1 MFVSFMIKLSSIH
14 LGLLPCS
21 SQLPLRVP
29 DLLLSPGGVLQLLL
43 LEELGRGVDGL
54 TGGIQ
59 WTGVTVGPSLSA
71 SLVTSSQH
79 PTLTISSEG
88 SQRTNLLSRGS
99 NQTSVNVD
107 VFSVHCDNLASS
119 DVNNFARRDKLG
131 CAGNKGSY
139 STTDLEH
146 VRLMGSREDFLEIIT
161 NTSFSMLPV

>member
-1 MFVSFMIKLSSIH
+1 MFVSFMIKLLSIQ
-14 LGLLPCS
+14 LGLLSCS

-59 WTGVTVGPSLSA
+59 RTGVTVGPSLSG
-71 SLVTSSQH
+71 SLVTAGQH
-79 PTLTISSEG
+79 PTLSISSEG

-107 VFSVHCDNLASS
+107 VFRVHCDNLASS

-131 CAGNKGSY
+131 CAGSEGSY

-146 VRLMGSREDFLEIIT
+146 VRLMGRGAERII
-161 NTSFSMLPV
+161 